1 MRRVVAA
8 LALLGVTA
16 VGVSGCS
23 GTSQSALA
31 TSPTTASHVTTTPS
45 STPAAASRQTVLPF
59 TGLEKPQ
66 DVAVDTAGNVYVT
79 DLHQVEVDNGF
90 PDASTRVI
98 KLAAG
103 SDTQTPLPQ
112 FVHASLM
119 TDPAGAV
126 WVQDYGN
133 DKLVK
138 LAVGP
143 DAQTELPLPVLGTH
157 GDVHAVD
164 SGGNVYGANGGGVDP
179 NGGCCLAVH
188 VVTQA
193 VGSDTPTVLPFK
205 GANAIG
211 GMAVDNAGDVYVGD
225 YDHNQVLKLAASSDT
240 PTVLPFTNVH
250 GVIDVAVDSAGSV
263 YAVDADHDR
272 VLKLA
277 AGSDTPTVLPFD
289 GIDKPIRVTVD
300 TAGNVYVIDGGHRR
314 VLKLAASASK

>member
-1 MRRVVAA
+1 MRHFVAA
-8 LALLGVTA
+8 LALLGVAA

-23 GTSQSALA
+23 GTSQSAQA
-31 TSPTTASHVTTTPS
+31 TSPTTA
-45 STPAAASRQTVLPF
+45 ASGQSVLPL
-59 TGLEKPQ
+59 TGLENPQ

-79 DLHQVEVDNGF
+79 DLHQVKVDNGF

-98 KLAAG
+98 ELATG
-103 SDTQTPLPQ
+103 SDTQTELPQ
-112 FVHASLM
+112 FLHATLM

-126 WVQDYGN
+126 WVQDGGH

-143 DAQTELPLPVLGTH
+143 NPQTVLPLPILGMH

-164 SGGNVYGANGGGVDP
+164 SAGNVYGANGGGVDP

-193 VGSDTPTVLPFK
+193 VGAETPTVLPFK
-205 GANAIG
+205 GVNGMG
-211 GMAVDNAGDVYVGD
+211 GMAVDTAGDLYVGD
-225 YDHNQVLKLAASSDT
+225 YDHNRVLKLAAGSDA

-250 GVIDVAVDSAGSV
+250 GVVDVAVDSAGSV
-263 YAVDADHDR
+263 FAVDADHNR

-277 AGSDTPTVLPFD
+277 AGSDAPTVLPFD